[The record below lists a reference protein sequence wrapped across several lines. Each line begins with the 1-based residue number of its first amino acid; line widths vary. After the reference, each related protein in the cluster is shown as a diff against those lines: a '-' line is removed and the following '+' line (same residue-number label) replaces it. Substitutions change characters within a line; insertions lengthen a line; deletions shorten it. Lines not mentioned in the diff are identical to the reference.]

1 MKNYK
6 IENRKAFSLIEQM
19 VAVAILSSGIVLIY
33 GALLTSL
40 NAFKYSSNRLNVSS
54 WMNEKIWETQNKL
67 ICSGA
72 LIMGEYT
79 GSFVSKTKNF
89 DWKISVDLIG
99 QAQESYLYRLALTV
113 FWKEPQRDVSLSQ
126 VAYVQN

>member
-6 IENRKAFSLIEQM
+6 IRNRKAFSLIEQM

-40 NAFKYSSNRLNVSS
+40 NVFKYSSNRLNVSS
-54 WMNEKIWETQNKL
+54 WMNEKIWETQNEL

-72 LIMGEYT
+72 LIMGEHT

-89 DWKISVDLIG
+89 DWKMSVNLIG
-99 QAQESYLYRLALTV
+99 RAQESYLCRLALTV